1 MKNLTQRNDRENERA
16 GSLVPSSGLHKH
28 IHGRMQSNIG
38 THRFHIHTCAQTQR
52 ESERQ
57 WLGPEETMNVW
68 CHYMSL
74 IVTRKRN
81 FLKKFIQEVLYSLN

>member
-68 CHYMSL
+68 CHISD
-74 IVTRKRN
+74 KEEK